1 MTDAPDRAW
10 PDSVWLEDEFGDGS
24 DDQFQYGSWDCR
36 HIYNYAEPYLRATP
50 ARLNAEELVKVL
62 QEIVDDLP
70 WLIVAMGNWDAGGP
84 EGILRLHE
92 IADRSLGLLGW
103 IEGEKP

>member
-1 MTDAPDRAW
+1 MTDAPDQIWIDAEYW
-10 PDSVWLEDEFGDGS
+10 E
-24 DDQFQYGSWDCR
+24 CR
-36 HIYNYAEPYLRATP
+36 GWNAALLKAAGGNYNYLRATP

-70 WLIVAMGNWDAGGP
+70 WLIVAMGDWDAGGP
-84 EGILRLHE
+84 EGVLRLHE